1 MDQTAEPRFPIV
13 VAEGWDL
20 SVFETMGEVEYD
32 FEPEYLEPDT
42 LVSYDCEG
50 RLLRLDTEPTGSK
63 SFFSP
68 TRRLK
73 LTVIEDGHSAALR
86 DLVAGFLEHVPRGQA
101 RIAGMDLK
109 AAPISELL
117 EIARSLSK

>member
-1 MDQTAEPRFPIV
+1 MEQAAEPRFPIV
-13 VAEGWDL
+13 VAEGWDV
-20 SVFETMGEVEYD
+20 SVLETMDEVEYH

-68 TRRLK
+68 TRRLR
-73 LTVIEDGHSAALR
+73 LTVIKDGHAAALR
-86 DLVAGFLEHVPRGQA
+86 GLLAGFLERVPRGQA

-109 AAPISELL
+109 TAPISELL